1 VTVIIDATGLREYS
15 RYLKMLPDIAPRA
28 AALAINQTAERQGL
42 TLAREAMLSE
52 VAFPV
57 GYLNGSD
64 GVGQKRFRLKYRA
77 GVDRLE
83 AGIVGQFTPT
93 PLARFSSARTGF
105 ARARVSGRRRRRS
118 AAGTGVTVTIQPGRP
133 RAIKRAFL
141 INLRSGNVGLGI
153 RLRPGETMEHTVGA
167 KLITSG
173 PLAGVALLYGPSV
186 DQVFRTVAVDIS
198 PALLVY
204 LQAEFL
210 RQIQRMS
217 GGRGGI

>member
-1 VTVIIDATGLREYS
+1 MSMIIDATGLREYS
-15 RYLKMLPDIAPRA
+15 RYLKMYPEIAPRA

-42 TLAREAMLSE
+42 TMARDAMLSE
-52 VAFPV
+52 VAFPA
-57 GYLNGSD
+57 GYLSGSD

-77 GVDRLE
+77 NANQLE
-83 AGIVGQFTPT
+83 AGIVGAFSPT
-93 PLARFSSARTGF
+93 PLARFSSARAGF
-105 ARARVSGRRRRRS
+105 ITARARGSRRRPQ
-118 AAGTGVTVTIQPGRP
+118 AGRGVTVTVQPGHSVTL
-133 RAIKRAFL
+133 KRAFL

-153 RLRPGETMEHTVGA
+153 RLKRGESLEHTTGA

-210 RQIQRMS
+210 RQVQRLS
-217 GGRGGI
+217 GSKL

>member
-1 VTVIIDATGLREYS
+1 MSMIIDATGLREYS
-15 RYLKMLPDIAPRA
+15 RYLKMYPEIAPRA

-52 VAFPV
+52 VAFPA

-77 GVDRLE
+77 SGDRLE
-83 AGIVGQFTPT
+83 AGIVGAFTPT
-93 PLARFSSARTGF
+93 PLARVSTARAGF
-105 ARARVSGRRRRRS
+105 VTARARGRRRRSR
-118 AAGTGVTVTIQPGRP
+118 AAQGVTVTVQPGRP
-133 RAIKRAFL
+133 VTLKRAFL

-153 RLRPGETMEHTVGA
+153 RLRPGETMENTVGA
-167 KLITSG
+167 KLITTG

-198 PALLVY
+198 PDLLVY

-210 RQIQRMS
+210 RQIQRLS
-217 GGRGGI
+217 GNRV